1 MSKNLVIV
9 ESPAKAKTIE
19 GYLGKDFKVA
29 SSMGHIRDLPKG
41 GDAIDIEND
50 FEPTY
55 EISPDKKDVIQK
67 LKKLAEDA
75 EMVYLA
81 SDEDREGEAI
91 SWHLKEVLDLNDRKT
106 RRIVFTEITKKAILN
121 AIESPRSIDIDL
133 VNAQQARR
141 VLDRLVGYELS
152 PILWKKIKTGLSA
165 GRVQSVAVRLVV
177 EREREIN
184 EFQAKSAFKVNATFL
199 LDNGRTLVAELSQR
213 FDTEE
218 EAMTFLETCKGAKFS
233 ISDLQTRP
241 SKRSP
246 APPFTTSTLQQEA
259 ARKLGFSVIQTM
271 TVAQKLYEAGKI
283 SYMRTDSV
291 NLSDE
296 ARNGAMAQIKSAF
309 GKEFVEPRQFKT
321 KSSSAQEAHEAIR
334 PTDFSVMD
342 PGMDR
347 NASRLYDLIWKR
359 AIASQM
365 ADAELEKTTA
375 TIAISTNPLT
385 LVATGEVVKFE
396 GFLKVYMES
405 IDDDEEAENSK
416 VLPPLSVGQR
426 LDLDELVSKQVFSRH
441 PPRYTE
447 ASLVKKLEEL
457 GIGRPSTYAPTIS
470 TVQKRGYVVKESREG
485 VERKYVVLSLKGGDG
500 LNRNEINRIEESE
513 ITGAEKNKLFP
524 TNTAMVVTDFLVEH
538 FPDVTDFSFT
548 SEIEQEFDEIASGKL
563 DWKKMIH
570 DFYRPFHKKVAVTEK
585 VERSSVGRSRE
596 LGVDPK
602 TGKNV
607 YAKLGRFGAYVQIGE
622 NPDDNG
628 GEKPKFASLR
638 PGQFIESISL
648 EDAMELFK
656 MPRDLGEFEEMP
668 VIVNIGRF
676 GPYVLHDKKFV
687 SIPKGEDPY
696 EISLE
701 RSIELIEAKRIADAN
716 KLIKSFEGHPDVQVL
731 NGRFGP
737 YIKAGKKNV
746 KIPKGKEPA
755 SLTIEECLALAEA
768 TPEKKGR
775 FGRRVAEPKPAKTET
790 ATASKPARKVAAKK
804 TVKKTAVKKAAAK
817 KAAPVKVKKA
827 VKKVAAKK
835 TAAKKPK
842 PAAKKAKPAKKKSSR

>member
-19 GYLGKDFKVA
+19 GYLGKDFKVT

-41 GDAIDIEND
+41 SGAIDIENN

-55 EISPDKKDVIQK
+55 EISPDKKEVIAK
-67 LKKLAEDA
+67 LKKLSEDA
-75 EMVYLA
+75 QMVYLA

-91 SWHLKEVLDLNDRKT
+91 SWHLKEALDLSDAKT

-121 AIESPRSIDIDL
+121 SLENPRGIDIDL

-152 PILWKKIKTGLSA
+152 PILWKKIATGLSA
-165 GRVQSVAVRLVV
+165 GRVQSVAVRLIV
-177 EREREIN
+177 EREREISD
-184 EFQAKSAFKVNATFL
+184 FKSKSSFKINALFDL
-199 LDNGRTLVAELSQR
+199 EKGRTLSAELSER

-218 EAMTFLETCKGAKFS
+218 EALAFLKSCVGASFS
-233 ISDLQTRP
+233 IKDLQTKP
-241 SKRSP
+241 LKRSP

-271 TVAQKLYEAGKI
+271 MVAQKLYEAGKI

-296 ARNGAMAQIKSAF
+296 ARSGALKQINTAYGEEF
-309 GKEFVEPRQFKT
+309 GHPRQFKT
-321 KSSSAQEAHEAIR
+321 KSASAQEAHEAIR
-334 PTDFSVMD
+334 PTDFSVLEA
-342 PGMDR
+342 GADR
-347 NASRLYDLIWKR
+347 NGVRLYELIWKR

-375 TIAISTNPLT
+375 TIAISTSPRTLT
-385 LVATGEVVKFE
+385 ATGEVIKFE

-405 IDDDEEAENSK
+405 GDDEDEEENSK
-416 VLPPLSVGQR
+416 VLPPLTIGQSLV
-426 LDLDELVSKQVFSRH
+426 LDQLVAKQIFSRH

-447 ASLVKKLEEL
+447 AALVKKLEEL
-457 GIGRPSTYAPTIS
+457 GIGRPSTYAPTI
-470 TVQKRGYVVKESREG
+470 TTIQKRGYVVKEIREG
-485 VERKYVVLSLKGGDG
+485 TERKFTVLTLKD
-500 LNRNEINRIEESE
+500 NTINTLQDSE

-524 TNTAMVVTDFLVEH
+524 TNTAMVVNDFLVEH
-538 FPDVTDFSFT
+538 FPDITDYSFT
-548 SEIEQEFDEIASGKL
+548 SEIEQEFDSIAEGKL
-563 DWKKMIH
+563 NWKKMIH
-570 DFYRPFHKKVAVTEK
+570 TFYQPFHKKVTETEK
-585 VERSSVGRSRE
+585 VERSSVGKSKE
-596 LGVDPK
+596 LGMDPK

-607 YAKLGRFGAYVQIGE
+607 YAKLGKFGAYVQIGE

-638 PGQFIESISL
+638 PGQFIENITMA
-648 EDAMELFK
+648 DAMELFK
-656 MPRDLGEFEEMP
+656 MPRDLGLFEEKP
-668 VIVNIGRF
+668 VVVSIGRF

-687 SIPKGEDPY
+687 SIPKDLDPY
-696 EISLE
+696 TITSEKA
-701 RSIELIEAKRIADAN
+701 IELIEAKRVADAN
-716 KLIKSFEGHPDVQVL
+716 RTIKVFAENPDIQIL

-755 SLTIEECLALAEA
+755 ELTLEECVTLAANA
-768 TPEKKGR
+768 PEKRGR
-775 FGRRVAEPKPAKTET
+775 FGRRQEPAPVAPP
-790 ATASKPARKVAAKK
+790 
-804 TVKKTAVKKAAAK
+804 VKKAVAAK
-817 KAAPVKVKKA
+817 KAAPAKKA
-827 VKKVAAKK
+827 AAPKKAVAAKK
-835 TAAKKPK
+835 AAPPKK
-842 PAAKKAKPAKKKSSR
+842 AAKKAAKKTTAARKKK

>member
-41 GDAIDIEND
+41 KGAIDIENG

-55 EISPDKKDVIQK
+55 EVSPDKKDVIK
-67 LKKLAEDA
+67 NLKSLAKDA

-91 SWHLKEVLDLNDRKT
+91 SWHLKEVLDLNDKKT

-121 AIESPRSIDIDL
+121 AIQNPRGIDIDL

-141 VLDRLVGYELS
+141 VLDRLVGFELS

-177 EREREIN
+177 EREREI
-184 EFQAKSAFKVNATFL
+184 EKFDTKSSFKVSAIFDL
-199 LDNGRTLVAELSQR
+199 GKGKQLVAELPEKFSK
-213 FDTEE
+213 EE
-218 EAMTFLETCKGAKFS
+218 DALKFLESCKGAKFS
-233 ISDLQTRP
+233 IADLQKKP
-241 SKRSP
+241 AKKSP

-259 ARKLGFSVIQTM
+259 GRKLSFSVSQTM
-271 TVAQKLYEAGKI
+271 LVAQKLYEAGKI

-296 ARNGAMAQIKSAF
+296 AIAGATKQITSAY
-309 GKEFVEPRQFKT
+309 GQEFVNVRKFKT
-321 KSSSAQEAHEAIR
+321 KSASAQEAHEAIR

-347 NASRLYDLIWKR
+347 NAERLYDLIWKR

-365 ADAELEKTTA
+365 ADAELERTTA
-375 TIAISTNPLT
+375 LIDISTSDRQLT
-385 LVATGEVVKFE
+385 AQGEVIKFE
-396 GFLKVYMES
+396 GFLKVYFES
-405 IDDDEEAENSK
+405 QDEDDDEESGK
-416 VLPPLSVGQR
+416 TLPPLKVGQA
-426 LDLDELVSKQVFSRH
+426 LDLDELSATQTFTRH
-441 PPRYTE
+441 PSRYTE

-485 VERKYVVLSLKGGDG
+485 VERAYKVHVLKKDKVAS
-500 LNRNEINRIEESE
+500 RTETE

-524 TNTAMVVTDFLVEH
+524 TNMAMIVNDFLVEH
-538 FPDVTDFSFT
+538 FPDITNYSFT
-548 SEIEQEFDEIASGKL
+548 AEIEQEFDEIANGKL
-563 DWKKMIH
+563 KWQKML
-570 DFYRPFHKKVAVTEK
+570 DGFYKPFHKTVAVTET
-585 VERSSVGRSRE
+585 VERSSVQNKSRE

-602 TGKNV
+602 SGKNV
-607 YAKLGRFGAYVQIGE
+607 YVKLGKFGAYVQVGE

-628 GEKPKFASLR
+628 GEKPKFAALR
-638 PGQFIESISL
+638 QGQFIENITL
-648 EDAMELFK
+648 EDALELLK
-656 MPRDLGEFEEMP
+656 MPRDLGTFEDLP
-668 VIVNIGRF
+668 VVANIGRF
-676 GPYVLHDKKFV
+676 GPYVLHNKKFV

-696 EISLE
+696 SITPE
-701 RSIELIEAKRIADAN
+701 RAVELIKAKREADAN
-716 KLIKSFEGHPDVQVL
+716 KTIKTFDGNPDIQIL

-746 KIPKGKEPA
+746 KIPKGKTPA
-755 SLTIEECLALAEA
+755 DLTLEECETLAANA
-768 TPEKKGR
+768 PEKKGR
-775 FGRRVAEPKPAKTET
+775 FGGF
-790 ATASKPARKVAAKK
+790 RK
-804 TVKKTAVKKAAAK
+804 KKAE
-817 KAAPVKVKKA
+817 
-827 VKKVAAKK
+827 
-835 TAAKKPK
+835 
-842 PAAKKAKPAKKKSSR
+842 

>member
-41 GDAIDIEND
+41 GDAIDIENQ

-177 EREREIN
+177 EREREIS
-184 EFQAKSAFKVNATFL
+184 EFKAKSSFKVNGIFL
-199 LDNGRTLVAELSQR
+199 LDKGRTLVAELSER
-213 FDTEE
+213 FETEE
-218 EAMTFLETCKGAKFS
+218 EAMKFLQSCKGAKFS
-233 ISDLQTRP
+233 IADLQTRP
-241 SKRSP
+241 SKRTP

-296 ARNGAMAQIKSAF
+296 ARNGAMSHIQRSF
-309 GKEFVEPRQFKT
+309 GKDFVQPRQFKT
-321 KSSSAQEAHEAIR
+321 KSNSAQEAHEAIR
-334 PTDFSVMD
+334 PTDFTVMD

-347 NASRLYDLIWKR
+347 NAHRLYELIWKR

-375 TIAISTNPLT
+375 TIKISTSPLT
-385 LVATGEVVKFE
+385 FVATGEVIKFE
-396 GFLKVYMES
+396 GFLKVYIES
-405 IDDDEEAENSK
+405 GDDEDEEENTK
-416 VLPPLSVGQR
+416 VLPPLSVGQN
-426 LDLDELVSKQVFSRH
+426 LDLDEIVAKQVFTRH

-457 GIGRPSTYAPTIS
+457 GIGRPSTYAPTIT
-470 TVQKRGYVVKESREG
+470 TVQKRGYVVKEAREG
-485 VERKYVVLSLKGGDG
+485 VERKYTVLSF
-500 LNRNEINRIEESE
+500 RNDDITRADETE

-563 DWKKMIH
+563 DWKKMI
-570 DFYRPFHKKVAVTEK
+570 DNFYRPFHKKVSKTEK
-585 VERSSVGRSRE
+585 VERSTVGKSRE

-607 YAKLGRFGAYVQIGE
+607 YAKLGKFGAYVQIGE

-638 PGQFIESISL
+638 SGQFIENISL
-648 EDAMELFK
+648 VDAMELFK
-656 MPRDLGEFEEMP
+656 MPRDLGLFEEKP
-668 VIVNIGRF
+668 VVVNIGRF

-696 EISLE
+696 EITPA
-701 RSIELIEAKRIADAN
+701 RAIELIEAKRIADAN
-716 KLIKSFEGHPDVQVL
+716 KTIKVFEGHSDIQVL

-746 KIPKGKEPA
+746 KIPKGKDPA
-755 SLTIEECLALAEA
+755 SLTVEECIALADA

-775 FGRRVAEPKPAKTET
+775 FGRRAAPAQQ
-790 ATASKPARKVAAKK
+790 PAP
-804 TVKKTAVKKAAAK
+804 AK
-817 KAAPVKVKKA
+817 KAAGKTKVATKTAATTA
-827 VKKVAAKK
+827 VKTVAKK
-835 TAAKKPK
+835 SAAKKPVAK
-842 PAAKKAKPAKKKSSR
+842 KAVAKKAAKKSAAKKKK

>member
-55 EISPDKKDVIQK
+55 EVSPDKKDVIQK

-75 EMVYLA
+75 ELVYLA

-184 EFQAKSAFKVNATFL
+184 DFQAKSSFKINATFL

-218 EAMTFLETCKGAKFS
+218 EAMKFLESCKGAKFS

-296 ARNGAMAQIKSAF
+296 ARSGAMAQIKSAF
-309 GKEFVEPRQFKT
+309 GKEYVEPRQFKT

-347 NASRLYDLIWKR
+347 NAGRLYDLIWKR

-405 IDDDEEAENSK
+405 LDDDEEAENSK
-416 VLPPLSVGQR
+416 VLPPLNVGQQ

-485 VERKYVVLSLKGGDG
+485 VERKYVVLSLKDDK
-500 LNRNEINRIEESE
+500 INRAEESE

-524 TNTAMVVTDFLVEH
+524 TNTAMIVTDFLVEH

-570 DFYRPFHKKVAVTEK
+570 NFYRPFHKKVAVTEK

-638 PGQFIESISL
+638 PGQFIESITL

-656 MPRDLGEFEEMP
+656 MPRDLGEFEEKP

-768 TPEKKGR
+768 TPERKGR
-775 FGRRVAEPKPAKTET
+775 FGRRVAEPAKTQTPKAAKPAK
-790 ATASKPARKVAAKK
+790 KVAAKK
-804 TVKKTAVKKAAAK
+804 AAAKKSAVKKVAKKAAK
-817 KAAPVKVKKA
+817 KAAPVK
-827 VKKVAAKK
+827 AKK
-835 TAAKKPK
+835 TAKKAAPKKTTAPKKAK
-842 PAAKKAKPAKKKSSR
+842 ATAKKAKSGKKKTSAR

>member
-19 GYLGKDFKVA
+19 GYLGKEFKVA
-29 SSMGHIRDLPKG
+29 SSMGHVRDLPKG

-55 EISPDKKDVIQK
+55 EISPDKKEVIQK
-67 LKKLAEDA
+67 LRKLAEDA

-121 AIESPRSIDIDL
+121 ALQSPRNIDIDL

-177 EREREIN
+177 EREREISD
-184 EFQAKSAFKVNATFL
+184 FKAKSSFKVNAIFL
-199 LDNGRTLVAELSQR
+199 LDKGKTLVAELSER
-213 FDTEE
+213 FDTEQ
-218 EAMTFLETCKGAKFS
+218 EAMDFLESCRGAKFS

-271 TVAQKLYEAGKI
+271 MVAQKLYEAGKI

-296 ARNGAMAQIKSAF
+296 ARNGAMAQIQSAF
-309 GKEFVEPRQFKT
+309 GKEFVQPRQFKT

-334 PTDFSVMD
+334 PTDFSVTD

-347 NASRLYDLIWKR
+347 NAGRLYELIWKR

-375 TIAISTNPLT
+375 TISISTNPRNF
-385 LVATGEVVKFE
+385 VATGEVVKFE

-405 IDDDEEAENSK
+405 GDDDEEEENSK
-416 VLPPLSVGQR
+416 VLPPLSVGQK
-426 LDLDELVSKQVFSRH
+426 LDLDEIIGKQVFSRH
-441 PPRYTE
+441 APRYTE

-457 GIGRPSTYAPTIS
+457 GIGRPSTYAPTIT
-470 TVQKRGYVVKESREG
+470 TVQKRGYVVKETREG
-485 VERKYVVLSLKGGDG
+485 VERKYTVLTLKG
-500 LNRNEINRIEESE
+500 NRIERREDTE

-570 DFYRPFHKKVAVTEK
+570 NFYRPFHKKVSVTEK
-585 VERSSVGRSRE
+585 VERSSVGKSRE

-638 PGQFIESISL
+638 PGQFIESITL

-656 MPRDLGEFEEMP
+656 MPRELGEFEEKP
-668 VIVNIGRF
+668 VVVNIGRF

-696 EISLE
+696 EIPLE
-701 RSIELIEAKRIADAN
+701 RAIDLIEAKRVSDAN
-716 KLIKSFEGHPDVQVL
+716 KLIKAFDGYPDVQVL

-775 FGRRVAEPKPAKTET
+775 FGRKAAAPAE
-790 ATASKPARKVAAKK
+790 ATAGQAEAAP
-804 TVKKTAVKKAAAK
+804 KKAAAK
-817 KAAPVKVKKA
+817 KAPAKKTAKKTAAKKVKAAPKTA
-827 VKKVAAKK
+827 AKKVKTAAKK
-835 TAAKKPK
+835 TAAKKTK
-842 PAAKKAKPAKKKSSR
+842 PTTKKTASKKKAK

>member
-55 EISPDKKDVIQK
+55 EVSPDKKDVIQK

-75 EMVYLA
+75 ELVYLA

-184 EFQAKSAFKVNATFL
+184 DFQAKSSFKINATFL

-218 EAMTFLETCKGAKFS
+218 EAMKFLESCKGAKFS

-296 ARNGAMAQIKSAF
+296 ARSGAMAQIKSAF
-309 GKEFVEPRQFKT
+309 GKEYVEPRQFKT

-347 NASRLYDLIWKR
+347 NAGRLYDLIWKR

-405 IDDDEEAENSK
+405 LDDDEEAENSK
-416 VLPPLSVGQR
+416 VLPPLNVGQQ

-485 VERKYVVLSLKGGDG
+485 VERKYVVLSLKDDK
-500 LNRNEINRIEESE
+500 INRDEESE

-524 TNTAMVVTDFLVEH
+524 TNTAMIVTDFLVEH

-570 DFYRPFHKKVAVTEK
+570 NFYRPFHKKVAVTEK

-638 PGQFIESISL
+638 PGQFIESITL

-656 MPRDLGEFEEMP
+656 MPRDLGEFEEKP

-768 TPEKKGR
+768 TPERKGR
-775 FGRRVAEPKPAKTET
+775 FGRRVAEPAKTQTPKAAKPAK
-790 ATASKPARKVAAKK
+790 KVAAKK
-804 TVKKTAVKKAAAK
+804 AAAKKSAVKKVAKKAAK
-817 KAAPVKVKKA
+817 KAAPVK
-827 VKKVAAKK
+827 AKK
-835 TAAKKPK
+835 TAKKAAPKKTTAPKKAK
-842 PAAKKAKPAKKKSSR
+842 ATAKKAKSGKKKTSAR

>member
-19 GYLGKDFKVA
+19 GYLGKDFKVT

-41 GDAIDIEND
+41 SGAIDIENN

-55 EISPDKKDVIQK
+55 EISPEKKDVIAK
-67 LKKLAEDA
+67 LKKLSEDA
-75 EMVYLA
+75 QMVYLA

-91 SWHLKEVLDLNDRKT
+91 SWHLKEALDLSDAKT

-121 AIESPRSIDIDL
+121 SLENPRGIDIDL

-152 PILWKKIKTGLSA
+152 PILWKKIATGLSA
-165 GRVQSVAVRLVV
+165 GRVQSVAVRLIV
-177 EREREIN
+177 EREREITD
-184 EFQAKSAFKVNATFL
+184 FKSKSSFKINALFDL
-199 LDNGRTLVAELSQR
+199 EKGRTLSAELSER

-218 EAMTFLETCKGAKFS
+218 EALAFLKSCVGASFS
-233 ISDLQTRP
+233 IKDLQTKP
-241 SKRSP
+241 LKRSP

-271 TVAQKLYEAGKI
+271 MVAQKLYEAGKI

-296 ARNGAMAQIKSAF
+296 ARSGALKQINTAYGEEF
-309 GKEFVEPRQFKT
+309 GHPRQFKT
-321 KSSSAQEAHEAIR
+321 KSASAQEAHEAIR
-334 PTDFSVMD
+334 PTDFSVLEA
-342 PGMDR
+342 GADR
-347 NASRLYDLIWKR
+347 NGARLYELIWKR

-375 TIAISTNPLT
+375 TIAISTSPRTLT
-385 LVATGEVVKFE
+385 ATGEVIKFE

-405 IDDDEEAENSK
+405 GDDEDEEDNSK
-416 VLPPLSVGQR
+416 VLPPLTIGQSLV
-426 LDLDELVSKQVFSRH
+426 LDQLVAKQIFSRH

-447 ASLVKKLEEL
+447 AALVKKLEEL
-457 GIGRPSTYAPTIS
+457 GIGRPSTYAPTI
-470 TVQKRGYVVKESREG
+470 TTIQKRGYVVKEIREG
-485 VERKYVVLSLKGGDG
+485 TERKFTVLTLKD
-500 LNRNEINRIEESE
+500 NTINTLQDSE

-524 TNTAMVVTDFLVEH
+524 TNTAMVVNDFLVEH
-538 FPDVTDFSFT
+538 FPDITDYSFT
-548 SEIEQEFDEIASGKL
+548 SEIEQEFDSIAEGKL
-563 DWKKMIH
+563 NWKKMIH
-570 DFYRPFHKKVAVTEK
+570 TFYQPFHKKVTETEK
-585 VERSSVGRSRE
+585 VERSSVGKSKE
-596 LGVDPK
+596 LGMDPK

-607 YAKLGRFGAYVQIGE
+607 YAKLGKFGAYVQIGE

-638 PGQFIESISL
+638 PGQFIENITMA
-648 EDAMELFK
+648 DAMELFK
-656 MPRDLGEFEEMP
+656 MPRDLGLFEEKP
-668 VIVNIGRF
+668 VVVSIGRF

-687 SIPKGEDPY
+687 SIPKDLDPY
-696 EISLE
+696 TITSEKA
-701 RSIELIEAKRIADAN
+701 IELIEAKRVADAN
-716 KLIKSFEGHPDVQVL
+716 RTIKVFAENPDIQIL

-755 SLTIEECLALAEA
+755 ELTLEECVTLAANA
-768 TPEKKGR
+768 PEKRGR
-775 FGRRVAEPKPAKTET
+775 FGRRQEP
-790 ATASKPARKVAAKK
+790 AAV
-804 TVKKTAVKKAAAK
+804 TPPVKKAVAAK
-817 KAAPVKVKKA
+817 KAAPAKKA
-827 VKKVAAKK
+827 AAPKKAVAAKK
-835 TAAKKPK
+835 AAPPKKAAKKV
-842 PAAKKAKPAKKKSSR
+842 AKKTTAARKKK